1 MTFTGKILVVL
12 NLFLSFI
19 FMAFA
24 VMVFASRED
33 LRKQL
38 KDKENAVQAANA
50 KAGEANTNLA
60 KAQADMAEAKK
71 VSDQQLASKEQEVNK
86 YKAESKQFSDQ
97 LTAIRTQEGSLRSDS
112 ASIATELNQR
122 RQEVDQLREYRGK
135 LLEEN
140 TKLVNTKTQ
149 LSDQLAQSNNTLKL
163 ATERNEQLLDRIQ
176 KLEAY
181 AIKIKGSLPDN
192 ETLEGVAGLT
202 APPDVQGVVK
212 RVDAEGKLLEITLGA
227 DDGIRKGHVLEVWR
241 TGANYKYLGRI
252 KIVDVGNDHAVAR
265 PIASSGAAIQASDI
279 VGPNI
284 LSANRAN

>member
-24 VMVFASRED
+24 VMVFSSREN
-33 LRKQL
+33 LQGKL
-38 KDKENAVQAANA
+38 KDKDKAIQAADA
-50 KAGEANTNLA
+50 KAGAAATELK
-60 KAQADMAEAKK
+60 KAQDDMAAAKTTA
-71 VSDQQLASKEQEVNK
+71 DQQLAAKEQEVNK

-122 RQEVDQLREYRGK
+122 RQEVDLLRDYRKK

-140 TKLVNTKTQ
+140 TNLVNVKTQ
-149 LSDQLAQSNNTLKL
+149 LSDQLAQASNTLKL
-163 ATERNEQLLDRIQ
+163 STERNEQLLDRIQ

-192 ETLEGVAGLT
+192 ETLEGVAGVT

-212 RVDAEGKLLEITLGA
+212 RVDSEGKLLEITLGS

-252 KIVDVGNDHAVAR
+252 KIVDVGHDHAVAR
-265 PIASSGAAIQASDI
+265 PVASSGAAIQASDI